1 MPSIL
6 GQLFKIQCLKIKYLI
21 EKNNALQTKR

>member
-6 GQLFKIQCLKIKYLI
+6 GQLFKIQCLTIKYLI

>member
-6 GQLFKIQCLKIKYLI
+6 GQLFKIQCLTIKYLI
-21 EKNNALQTKR
+21 EKKNALQTKR